1 VTPRFDPRLLL
12 VLLVTAGAAC
22 GGSTGPGGGEIR
34 GTYRLVLVNGETL
47 PYPYYHNVFEGRTIV
62 YNVHEARLEFR
73 TRNRVYDIRTLDFL
87 DPRPDTLIAAYSVN
101 GSQLLLTRPTTPAQE
116 GHTDT
121 GSVVGDA
128 LTLRIRH
135 LAGTPDV
142 YATFSYVR
150 EP

>member
-1 VTPRFDPRLLL
+1 MLL
-12 VLLVTAGAAC
+12 VLLAAAGAAC

-34 GTYRLVLVNGETL
+34 GTFRLVRVNGDTL
-47 PYPYYHNVFEGRTIV
+47 PYPYYHNVVEGRTV
-62 YNVHEARLEFR
+62 EYKVHEARLEFR

-87 DPRPDTLIAAYSVN
+87 DPRPDTLIAGYSVS
-101 GSQLLLTRPTTPAQE
+101 GTQLLLTRPTTPAQAA
-116 GHTDT
+116 HTDT
-121 GSVVGDA
+121 GSIAGDA
-128 LTLRIRH
+128 LTIRIRH